1 MSFRVFL
8 SHSVSPAE
16 LGIVYAIAEEAAG
29 RGMQPY
35 IPDRNWDPQQQLP
48 ERIGSALQEADVC
61 VAVATQFGTQLPWVN
76 SEIAG
81 ATAKPLPLIAIF
93 DSSLPRQDAVLER
106 ARVTI
111 RREDLPGTLSQ
122 ALQKIEEARLQ
133 QTQETALTWLV
144 IGGLLFLATQEGK

>member
-1 MSFRVFL
+1 MSSRVFL

-16 LGIVYAIAEEAAG
+16 LGIVYAIAEESAR

-35 IPDRNWDPQQQLP
+35 IPDRDWDPEQQLP
-48 ERIGSALQEADVC
+48 ERIAAALRGADIH

-81 ATAKPLPLIAIF
+81 AVAKPIPLIAIL
-93 DSSLPRQDAVLER
+93 DSTLPRQDALVEG

-111 RREDLPGTLSQ
+111 MREDLPGTLAR
-122 ALQKIEEARLQ
+122 ALQKIEEVRLQ
-133 QTQETALTWLV
+133 HTQKDALTWLV
-144 IGGLLFLATQEGK
+144 VGGLLFLLMQEER

>member
-8 SHSVSPAE
+8 SHSVSAAE
-16 LGIVYAIAEEAAG
+16 LGIVYAIAEEAAR

-35 IPDRNWDPQQQLP
+35 IPDRNWHPAQQLP
-48 ERIGSALQEADVC
+48 ERVHSALQDADVF

-76 SEIAG
+76 CEIAG
-81 ATAKPLPLIAIF
+81 AAAKPIPLIAIF
-93 DSSLPRQDAVLER
+93 DSGLPPQDAALES
-106 ARVTI
+106 ARVTMT
-111 RREDLPGTLSQ
+111 RDDLPGTLAR

-133 QTQETALTWLV
+133 QTQKTALTWLV

>member
-48 ERIGSALQEADVC
+48 ERIWSALQEADVC

-81 ATAKPLPLIAIF
+81 ATAKPMPLIAIF
-93 DSSLPRQDAVLER
+93 DSSLPRQDAALER

-122 ALQKIEEARLQ
+122 ALQKIEGARLQ
-133 QTQETALTWLV
+133 QTQQTALTWLV

>member
-16 LGIVYAIAEEAAG
+16 LGIVYAIAEESAR

-35 IPDRNWDPQQQLP
+35 IPDRDWDPEQQLP
-48 ERIGSALQEADVC
+48 ERISAALREADVC
-61 VAVATQFGTQLPWVN
+61 VAVATQFGAQLPWVN

-81 ATAKPLPLIAIF
+81 AVARPVPLIAIL
-93 DSSLPRQDAVLER
+93 DSALPPQNALVEG

-111 RREDLPGTLSQ
+111 TQEDLPGTLAQ
-122 ALQKIEEARLQ
+122 ALHKIEETRLQ
-133 QTQETALTWLV
+133 QTQRAALTWLV
-144 IGGLLFLATQEGK
+144 IGGLLFLSMREDG